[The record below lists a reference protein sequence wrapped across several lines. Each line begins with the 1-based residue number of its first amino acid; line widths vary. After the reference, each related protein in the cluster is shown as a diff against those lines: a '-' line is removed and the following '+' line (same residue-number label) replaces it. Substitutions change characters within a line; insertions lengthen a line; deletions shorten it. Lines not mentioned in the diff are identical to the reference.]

1 MKKAIC
7 VFLLL
12 CLSAAAGCGQ
22 NANENR
28 NPMPADF
35 SFALTWNVYGVSS
48 YDSAAGRL
56 VKTTDATNPA
66 DYETALTLTQEEL
79 QSVYALLSG
88 LSLEEYPDEYNPAPG
103 QGSEPSETVILTL
116 RANGEEKTVACRN
129 IALNCAGGDDRGKA
143 FLSVVREIE
152 TMLTASPQWQALP
165 DYERLVS

>member
-7 VFLLL
+7 AVLLL
-12 CLSAAAGCGQ
+12 CLLAAAGCGQ
-22 NANENR
+22 NANEKQT
-28 NPMPADF
+28 PMPADF

-48 YDSAAGRL
+48 YDSATGRL

-66 DYETALTLTQEEL
+66 DYETTLTLTQEEL
-79 QSVYALLSG
+79 RRVYALLSG
-88 LSLEEYPDEYNPAPG
+88 ISWKNYPDEYNPAPG
-103 QGSEPSETVILTL
+103 QASSPSETVILTV
-116 RANGEEKTVACRN
+116 RENGEEKTVACRD

-165 DYERLVS
+165 DYERLYS